1 MSDLGDVFR
10 DMKNAGQVKRMTNK
24 IRSTQILVDEGI
36 RFVSKNNGTHLIISY
51 FNKIVD
57 FWPTTGLWRVRNG
70 IKGRGIFNLI
80 KHLGV

>member
-36 RFVSKNNGTHLIISY
+36 RFVSKNNGTHLIIS
-51 FNKIVD
+51 
-57 FWPTTGLWRVRNG
+57 
-70 IKGRGIFNLI
+70 
-80 KHLGV
+80 